1 MLKDLLKPNSK
12 MSRKSYKTYL
22 LIYSISIFIV
32 GIIILLTSASM
43 VGDKYF
49 GYGLGT
55 GLVIGALLVL
65 FRTLNERQF
74 EKQYLYSKKIKSS
87 RGDETQTVLG
97 YGKSK
102 STTDSFD
109 FQWVL
114 DAFDE
119 RHQYIDTLCF
129 RIIYGLE
136 LLFLILIFLINLYNP
151 LHLHFERVLIW
162 SLIFLSYGFFII
174 RAILR
179 KLV

>member
-22 LIYSISIFIV
+22 LMYSISIFIV

-55 GLVIGALLVL
+55 GVIIAGLVIL
-65 FRTLNERQF
+65 FRTINKGQF

-87 RGDETQTVLG
+87 RGDETQIVLG
-97 YGKSK
+97 YGKLK

-109 FQWVL
+109 FQ
-114 DAFDE
+114 
-119 RHQYIDTLCF
+119 
-129 RIIYGLE
+129 
-136 LLFLILIFLINLYNP
+136 
-151 LHLHFERVLIW
+151 
-162 SLIFLSYGFFII
+162 
-174 RAILR
+174 
-179 KLV
+179 